1 MKKVSICIFCFLFM
15 FFLFGCNNITT
26 TISPSSTTTTSST
39 TTSKYNMTDFYEKLV
54 IYQERMNSI
63 VNSRVLEPL
72 AHKTLPFNPIVT
84 SDNGTITI
92 YREDILA
99 SHYNSDFDMVYDDYF
114 DQLITTQEFVSSI
127 KTMIEGQEN
136 IQLYEEFH
144 PNDSPSSTFRFIYSE
159 EDYILIDSL
168 IGMDHSYLKIGL
180 DNDLLVY
187 HELHYYYASNSLSI
201 KDSINLEF
209 NYFKFEENK
218 EAVYVNYSK
227 DNSSLRFTSIEHDE
241 QFTISSGYGV
251 IEGPESDDVGYVLNM
266 YDRDLNCQ
274 IYLQIINDEI
284 ISETYDIFD
293 EYGLVYRYE
302 DIDLSDDSINLAVNF
317 VTATGWDYVVASNY
331 TSTTLDQL
339 TGIFLADGTKIYDDW
354 FNYTYTPTYGYL
366 GMRIHLDNALD
377 FTNET
382 LSLNQY
388 GLILEHP
395 KATVD
400 YFNQI
405 HLTNF
410 SQIKNHFY
418 IDNLNYF
425 SNDLHEELYQ
435 YIDLDIRN
443 DIEGVND
450 EPIITTGDVEAFNDA
465 LEIFQ
470 NNLLAFPKYTSN
482 GRLVTQILDDDRIIS
497 QSYTDTYDMFD
508 LTAMYYSSLTNSTGN
523 MNNQLYRYVLD
534 GTKGQLIEYEI
545 IQETAVKY
553 EILETVATYSDFIDI
568 YDSLV
573 QSSGL
578 SEVIHITKTNDR
590 TYELEVTPKFLNSS
604 GIDTNL
610 LLEQQGITG
619 LDDQKIIITYEF
631 AQDFLSFDVDFTI
644 ANLALDNYEVKM
656 MSSSTTVIEP
666 FVFLSPLDTSY
677 YTFYLPKSLNQF
689 LFTTTSP
696 SYSYWYLDQGTLY
709 MQLYLNPGEYSININ
724 GDYGTPKYKVYNE
737 SMEEIPYDIRFT
749 APIQGYYY
757 VVIDSEY
764 KQGASFQ
771 INSNPTPVYYD
782 FAVEN
787 TDSTL
792 SMDLSI
798 GNFSVGRIT
807 VPSSSVD
814 RLMIIYSHNI
824 IATEDNTHIEVSLQ
838 FDDIYYFD
846 SFYPN
851 DISQSESET
860 AYFFLPK
867 DREI

>member
-1 MKKVSICIFCFLFM
+1 
-15 FFLFGCNNITT
+15 
-26 TISPSSTTTTSST
+26 
-39 TTSKYNMTDFYEKLV
+39 
-54 IYQERMNSI
+54 
-63 VNSRVLEPL
+63 
-72 AHKTLPFNPIVT
+72 
-84 SDNGTITI
+84 
-92 YREDILA
+92 
-99 SHYNSDFDMVYDDYF
+99 
-114 DQLITTQEFVSSI
+114 
-127 KTMIEGQEN
+127 
-136 IQLYEEFH
+136 
-144 PNDSPSSTFRFIYSE
+144 
-159 EDYILIDSL
+159 
-168 IGMDHSYLKIGL
+168 
-180 DNDLLVY
+180 
-187 HELHYYYASNSLSI
+187 
-201 KDSINLEF
+201 
-209 NYFKFEENK
+209 
-218 EAVYVNYSK
+218 
-227 DNSSLRFTSIEHDE
+227 
-241 QFTISSGYGV
+241 
-251 IEGPESDDVGYVLNM
+251 
-266 YDRDLNCQ
+266 
-274 IYLQIINDEI
+274 
-284 ISETYDIFD
+284 
-293 EYGLVYRYE
+293 
-302 DIDLSDDSINLAVNF
+302 
-317 VTATGWDYVVASNY
+317 
-331 TSTTLDQL
+331 
-339 TGIFLADGTKIYDDW
+339 
-354 FNYTYTPTYGYL
+354 
-366 GMRIHLDNALD
+366 
-377 FTNET
+377 
-382 LSLNQY
+382 
-388 GLILEHP
+388 
-395 KATVD
+395 
-400 YFNQI
+400 
-405 HLTNF
+405 
-410 SQIKNHFY
+410 
-418 IDNLNYF
+418 
-425 SNDLHEELYQ
+425 
-435 YIDLDIRN
+435 
-443 DIEGVND
+443 
-450 EPIITTGDVEAFNDA
+450 
-465 LEIFQ
+465 
-470 NNLLAFPKYTSN
+470 
-482 GRLVTQILDDDRIIS
+482 
-497 QSYTDTYDMFD
+497 
-508 LTAMYYSSLTNSTGN
+508 

-631 AQDFLSFDVDFTI
+631 AQDFLSFDVDFPI

-787 TDSTL
+787 TESTL